1 MASSVNSLLGS
12 SSSASAQS
20 SAASSSSSSSSTGL
34 GSAAPSEGVF
44 LQLLVSQLQN
54 QDPLNPTDST
64 TFVTQLAQF
73 SELEQVIAIRT
84 DTDTLAA
91 GSTAAGSSSTATSNS
106 TTNPTTTNPTT
117 TGTTATN
124 PKTNSATTNL

>member
-1 MASSVNSLLGS
+1 MASSVNPLS
-12 SSSASAQS
+12 SSPSAA
-20 SAASSSSSSSSTGL
+20 SAASSASGL
-34 GSAAPSEGVF
+34 GSAAPTEGVF

-73 SELEQVIAIRT
+73 SELEQVIGIRT

-91 GSTAAGSSSTATSNS
+91 DATSATSSSTSS
-106 TTNPTTTNPTT
+106 TTNPTTTPTT
-117 TGTTATN
+117 TPTN
-124 PKTNSATTNL
+124 

>member
-1 MASSVNSLLGS
+1 MASSVNPLS
-12 SSSASAQS
+12 SSPSAAANAASSAS
-20 SAASSSSSSSSTGL
+20 SASGL

-73 SELEQVIAIRT
+73 SELEQVMAIRG
-84 DTDTLAA
+84 DTDTLVTDAGQTSSAAA
-91 GSTAAGSSSTATSNS
+91 GSGTTANTNTDTTNAQPAAGT
-106 TTNPTTTNPTT
+106 TT
-117 TGTTATN
+117 TGTNATNPTATN
-124 PKTNSATTNL
+124 

>member
-1 MASSVNSLLGS
+1 MASSVNPLS
-12 SSSASAQS
+12 SSPSAAANAASSAS
-20 SAASSSSSSSSTGL
+20 SASGL

-73 SELEQVIAIRT
+73 SELEQVIAIRG
-84 DTDTLAA
+84 DTDTLATDA
-91 GSTAAGSSSTATSNS
+91 TAAPSSATPPTTTPATTSNPATNS
-106 TTNPTTTNPTT
+106 TTN
-117 TGTTATN
+117 
-124 PKTNSATTNL
+124 S

>member
-1 MASSVNSLLGS
+1 MTSSVNPLSS
-12 SSSASAQS
+12 SSSAAAN
-20 SAASSSSSSSSTGL
+20 AASSASSASGL

-73 SELEQVIAIRT
+73 SELEQVIAIRGA
-84 DTDTLAA
+84 TDTLATDATAAAAGA
-91 GSTAAGSSSTATSNS
+91 GSGTPLTTPPAATGS
-106 TTNPTTTNPTT
+106 TTP
-117 TGTTATN
+117 
-124 PKTNSATTNL
+124 SATAN

>member
-1 MASSVNSLLGS
+1 MASPVNSLFGS
-12 SSSASAQS
+12 SAPTASAA
-20 SAASSSSSSSSTGL
+20 SAASSSTSSSASSATAV

-73 SELEQVIAIRT
+73 SELEQVIAIRG
-84 DTDTLAA
+84 DTDQLAA
-91 GSTAAGSSSTATSNS
+91 DASQSVSGATSGSQPAAPASDTPTANSPAANS
-106 TTNPTTTNPTT
+106 TTSTTN
-117 TGTTATN
+117 
-124 PKTNSATTNL
+124 

>member
-1 MASSVNSLLGS
+1 MASPASSLFG
-12 SSSASAQS
+12 SSASAAQAAASGTS
-20 SAASSSSSSSSTGL
+20 SAGSSSTSL

-73 SELEQVIAIRT
+73 SELEQVIAIRG
-84 DTDTLAA
+84 DTDELAA
-91 GSTAAGSSSTATSNS
+91 ATTSATSGSPTAATTSDA
-106 TTNPTTTNPTT
+106 TTNPVTTN
-117 TGTTATN
+117 
-124 PKTNSATTNL
+124 ATTSTTS